1 MVLDRKL
8 YKWFYDNFQ
17 SKYYNLITRW
27 CFFPF
32 GGEEKV
38 RKTMLGEVD
47 LKASDKILDMCCGPG
62 NNTFV
67 VAKMLGNQSNI
78 RGIDLSQG
86 QIEMAKKR
94 NQFPNIE
101 FMVMDASNT
110 SFAEG
115 EFDKVIIPHAL
126 HEMSRVDR
134 LAVLRE
140 ARRILKDNGTLVVLE
155 MDNPS
160 SFFLRLFIGFWWFYW
175 LPFNFETPTRRDM
188 LKCGL
193 LNEVKETGFKQC
205 LKSSLY
211 NGVLQVVQ
219 GKY

>member
-1 MVLDRKL
+1 MRRK
-8 YKWFYDNFQ
+8 
-17 SKYYNLITRW
+17 
-27 CFFPF
+27 
-32 GGEEKV
+32 
-38 RKTMLGEVD
+38 MLEVVD
-47 LKASDKILDMCCGPG
+47 LKAGDKILDMCCGPG
-62 NNTFV
+62 NTTFAI
-67 VAKMLGNQSNI
+67 AKMLGNNSKI
-78 RGIDLSQG
+78 KGIDLSEG
-86 QIEMAKKR
+86 QIEMARKR
-94 NQFPNIE
+94 NHFSNVE

-126 HEMSRVDR
+126 HEMSGSDR
-134 LAVLRE
+134 LEVFKE
-140 ARRILKDNGTLVVLE
+140 ARRILKEGGTLAVLE

-193 LNEVKETGFKQC
+193 INEVKESGFKQC

-211 NGVLQVVQ
+211 DNVFQVVQ
-219 GKY
+219 GIK